1 MLLAMLG
8 AYLPGLRN
16 TCRTKP
22 GPEKKSLLYP
32 NRRIDT
38 IRALHRQSH
47 LSVRSHYMVYL
58 GILYFYSKRMVYLA
72 AVPIALASNGF
83 S

>member
-8 AYLPGLRN
+8 AYLSGLRN
-16 TCRTKP
+16 RTKP

-58 GILYFYSKRMVYLA
+58 GILYFYSKRMVYMYLA